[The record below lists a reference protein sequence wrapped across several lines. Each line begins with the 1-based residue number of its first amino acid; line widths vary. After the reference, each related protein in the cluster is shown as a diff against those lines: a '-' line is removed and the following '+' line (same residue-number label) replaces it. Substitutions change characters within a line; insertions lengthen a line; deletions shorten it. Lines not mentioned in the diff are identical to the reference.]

1 MEMRIKAKDFW
12 KSVPIQYVADGFI
25 VSKTGDLTIGWEIE
39 LPAVFSNDSRS
50 LLEIPEAL
58 GKAISFLPPWIMVH
72 RQDVYYRRRYRPQS
86 KESFLGA
93 CYEHHYAG
101 RSFLSH
107 RQFIYLTMTSKQS
120 ALRPHSSSGLF
131 YNHFLSGKVAR
142 EKATRL
148 LSIGNDF
155 MSSFTSSGMIRA
167 KRLDE
172 EALME
177 NLTLYRRFG
186 RYTSQD
192 ADIELHPDRIISGED
207 ILWTYSYSEA
217 ADLPGYMKQTVK
229 AEKYSS
235 STASFTPAPVQRSVH
250 CSHASI

>member
-1 MEMRIKAKDFW
+1 
-12 KSVPIQYVADGFI
+12 
-25 VSKTGDLTIGWEIE
+25 
-39 LPAVFSNDSRS
+39 
-50 LLEIPEAL
+50 
-58 GKAISFLPPWIMVH
+58 
-72 RQDVYYRRRYRPQS
+72 
-86 KESFLGA
+86 
-93 CYEHHYAG
+93 
-101 RSFLSH
+101 
-107 RQFIYLTMTSKQS
+107 
-120 ALRPHSSSGLF
+120 
-131 YNHFLSGKVAR
+131 
-142 EKATRL
+142 
-148 LSIGNDF
+148 

-229 AEKYSS
+229 AERYSS
-235 STASFTPAPVQRSVH
+235 QHSVLHTSAGAAVGPLLSREHIVNSYILTLPKDNLFIPGVKHMGPVSFFT
-250 CSHASI
+250 